1 MVIHEH
7 NAIFLIWSIAVEIP
21 TGGDGLLM
29 ERAEEGLFDVVRNG
43 HIILDGIKTTKDDI
57 E

>member
-1 MVIHEH
+1 MVVHEH

-21 TGGDGLLM
+21 TGGDSLLV
-29 ERAEEGLFDVVRNG
+29 ERAEEGLFDVVWNG
-43 HIILDGIKTTKDDI
+43 HIILDGIKTAKDDI